1 MIGFYS
7 ESKLD
12 IITSLKLI
20 QEDVKNL
27 DVETMLHKLKKGESL
42 VNVFT
47 EAGLTD
53 EFIRATLEIGEKT
66 ENYKM
71 AYKTSYGYLEEKSK
85 SRNDLGKL
93 IFYPLLLFIMM
104 FFLIFFISAFAIP
117 QIYKVYMSMDTEIPA
132 AMNLIMKVNEFISGN
147 TTIFKMIAL
156 TLLSGI
162 FLWPDKTNA
171 IRIIYTRLLHIRW
184 IRSIYSTYY
193 VNEISWQM
201 YTLMQAGKD
210 IVESLVIINKSISD
224 KYMNMV
230 IDDVI
235 SGLKKGVKLSDAL
248 AKKPEVFGASV
259 VTYAKTGEESGQLT
273 ENIKY
278 IHKYTKR
285 KLNNTTDNF
294 NKMIQPAVMIIIGIF
309 LSGILAVLMPLL
321 DMSSIYSRM

>member
-20 QEDVKNL
+20 QEDIKNL
-27 DVETMLHKLKKGESL
+27 DVATMLQKLKNGESL
-42 VNVFT
+42 VKIFT

-93 IFYPLLLFIMM
+93 VFYPILLFLMM
-104 FFLIFFISAFAIP
+104 FFLLFFISSFAIP
-117 QIYKVYMSMDTEIPA
+117 QIYKVYTSMDTEIPLV
-132 AMNLIMKVNEFISGN
+132 MNWIMNINEFIWDN
-147 TTIFKMIAL
+147 ATIVKMIVL
-156 TLLSGI
+156 TLLFGI
-162 FLWPDKTNA
+162 LLWPDKTKA
-171 IRIIYTRLLHIRW
+171 IRIIYTRLLRIKW
-184 IRSIYSTYY
+184 IRIIYSTYY
-193 VNEISWQM
+193 VNEISWQL
-201 YTLMQAGKD
+201 YTLMEAGKD

-224 KYMNMV
+224 KYMGMV
-230 IDDVI
+230 IKDI
-235 SGLKKGVKLSDAL
+235 ICGLKKGAKLSDAL
-248 AKKPEVFGASV
+248 AKRPEVFGASV
-259 VTYAKTGEESGQLT
+259 ITYAKTGEESGQLI

-285 KLNNTTDNF
+285 KIENSTDNF
-294 NKMIQPAVMIIIGIF
+294 NKMVHPVVMIIIGIF

-321 DMSSIYSRM
+321 DVSSIYSGM